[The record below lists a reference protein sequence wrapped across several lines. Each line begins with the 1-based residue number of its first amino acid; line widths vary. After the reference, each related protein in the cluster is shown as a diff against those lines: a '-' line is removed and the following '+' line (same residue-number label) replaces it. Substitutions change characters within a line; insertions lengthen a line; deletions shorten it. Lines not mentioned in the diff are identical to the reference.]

1 MIPPSSRYLPLFLRK
16 KDRHRDIE
24 KQTRYSHRQTETL
37 SQSQTDTDRKR
48 GQASVTEGKAW
59 PFTTGTTMHY
69 QPGVRGRVEGKS

>member
-1 MIPPSSRYLPLFLRK
+1 MAEAKLEV
-16 KDRHRDIE
+16 D
-24 KQTRYSHRQTETL
+24 T
-37 SQSQTDTDRKR
+37 QTDTDRKR